1 MTEDEAQSLAKH
13 WIAAWNAHDLDAIMS
28 HYDEAIELT
37 SPVAAR
43 LLAGDGKVVSK
54 PSLRAYFQRGLDAY
68 PNLHFE
74 LKDVLLGLQSVVLY
88 YTNQNGTHSAEFME
102 LSPNGKVK
110 CVVAHYGAA
119 LLVLTKPSA

>member
-37 SPVAAR
+37 SPVASR

-110 CVVAHYGAA
+110 RVVAHYGAA
-119 LLVLTKPSA
+119 LLVLTKPSS